1 MPHEFEPQAFQV
13 WNRDAAGFQKF
24 QVLQP
29 HSGSQYL
36 MAFSASDGQSTTLPN
51 DNWLISPEIT
61 GGSDIDF
68 WTKTPQAYGM
78 ETYEILYST
87 ATMPEDKSDDEAMKN
102 FIATFHKIA
111 EGTVDFTD
119 WQNRGYTLPEDASYF
134 AIRHTTQQNG
144 SELMIDD
151 VTYTPL
157 YGGTSDLTLK
167 GYNIYR
173 DGELIASSVT
183 EPTFVDKV
191 AADGN
196 YTYRVSVVYAEGES
210 ILSEPVSVSVAD
222 GIATITSNVGGK
234 FNVYGVDGALIRK
247 DGSSLSG
254 LKKGVYIIGNKKVI
268 VK

>member
-1 MPHEFEPQAFQV
+1 
-13 WNRDAAGFQKF
+13 
-24 QVLQP
+24 
-29 HSGSQYL
+29 
-36 MAFSASDGQSTTLPN
+36 
-51 DNWLISPEIT
+51 
-61 GGSDIDF
+61 
-68 WTKTPQAYGM
+68 
-78 ETYEILYST
+78 
-87 ATMPEDKSDDEAMKN
+87 
-102 FIATFHKIA
+102 
-111 EGTVDFTD
+111 
-119 WQNRGYTLPEDASYF
+119 
-134 AIRHTTQQNG
+134 
-144 SELMIDD
+144 MIDD

-210 ILSEPVSVSVAD
+210 MLSEPVSVNVAD
-222 GIATITSNVGGK
+222 GIATITSNVGSK

-247 DGSSLSG
+247 DASSLSG